1 MIVLVNQIH
10 NKSRHSKKSNKSHKL
25 SPVNEKRMNTYGKLT
40 TDKDVMKRLLGEGLT
55 NNYQQMLQD
64 PKNYFISKGLTTYNS
79 KVDVNT

>member
-1 MIVLVNQIH
+1 
-10 NKSRHSKKSNKSHKL
+10 
-25 SPVNEKRMNTYGKLT
+25 MNTYGKLT

-79 KVDVNT
+79 KVDVNTQVMLGSRPS